1 MEYEHRDEL
10 DKDGISKDKCIT
22 YGQWNLSV
30 RREDHMSDSI
40 IIKNIEIFNVRVTHK
55 TNWLFVRMTSSD
67 GIEGL
72 GEASLAG
79 REGNV
84 IDIFAVEKEK
94 LMGRAVD
101 LERLERKLQFDS
113 LPRSAYSSAIMQCFS
128 DIVAKSQ
135 GVSLAES
142 LGGIKRSFVG
152 MYANINRRTTDR
164 TTMGFVESALLAQ
177 RSGYTAFKLAP
188 FDEVRPN
195 QSQREMREAMTI
207 GLDRIQAVV
216 DAVGSGSRVMVD
228 CHWRFNF
235 KGAQDLIK
243 ASESLNLY
251 WIECPIVEELA
262 SIPDLVLLR
271 DQANRLGVRLAGLE
285 MNIRRSGFQ
294 PYLDAGAYDVMMPD
308 IKYAGGPAELLRISE
323 IFENF
328 DVDFSPHNPTG
339 PICHAASIQVCA
351 AATKVDLLEHQFDE
365 TVYFDELIGGDLPT
379 VSEGGVVIKS
389 GAVGIGVAFDNEVL
403 RALITS

>member
-1 MEYEHRDEL
+1 
-10 DKDGISKDKCIT
+10 
-22 YGQWNLSV
+22 
-30 RREDHMSDSI
+30 MSDAI
-40 IIKNIEIFNVRVTHK
+40 TIKDIEIFIVPVTYK
-55 TNWLFVRMTSSD
+55 TKWVFLRMTSFD
-67 GIEGL
+67 GVEGL

-79 REGNV
+79 RENEV
-84 IDIFAVEKEK
+84 IDIFALDKENII
-94 LMGRAVD
+94 GRSVD
-101 LERLERKLQFDS
+101 LESLERKLQFDS
-113 LPRSAYSSAIMQCFS
+113 LPRAAYSSAIMQCFS
-128 DIVAKSQ
+128 DIVARSR

-142 LGGIKRSFVG
+142 LGGIKRTFVG
-152 MYANINRRTTDR
+152 MYANINRRTTVR
-164 TTMGFVESALLAQ
+164 SPMGFVESALLAQ

-195 QSQREMREAMTI
+195 QSQREMREAMTT

-216 DAVGSGSRVMVD
+216 DAVESGSRVMVD

-262 SIPDLVLLR
+262 SIPDLILLR

-308 IKYAGGPAELLRISE
+308 IKYAGGPTELLRISE
-323 IFENF
+323 TFENF
-328 DVDFSPHNPTG
+328 GVDFSPHNPTG

-365 TVYFDELIGGDLPT
+365 TVYFDELVGGDLPT
-379 VSEGGVVIKS
+379 VAEGGVAIKS
-389 GAVGIGVAFDNEVL
+389 GGVGVDVTFDNEVL
-403 RALITS
+403 RALMAS

>member
-1 MEYEHRDEL
+1 ME
-10 DKDGISKDKCIT
+10 
-22 YGQWNLSV
+22 V
-30 RREDHMSDSI
+30 HMSDAI
-40 IIKNIEIFNVRVTHK
+40 TIKDIEIFIVPVTHK
-55 TNWLFVRMTSSD
+55 TKWVFLRMTSFD
-67 GIEGL
+67 GVEGL

-79 REGNV
+79 RENEV
-84 IDIFAVEKEK
+84 IDIFALDKENII
-94 LMGRAVD
+94 GRSVD
-101 LERLERKLQFDS
+101 LESLERKLQFDS
-113 LPRSAYSSAIMQCFS
+113 LPRAAYSSAIMQCFS
-128 DIVAKSQ
+128 DIVARSR

-142 LGGIKRSFVG
+142 LGGIKRTFVG
-152 MYANINRRTTDR
+152 MYANINRRTTVR
-164 TTMGFVESALLAQ
+164 SPMGFVESALLAQ

-195 QSQREMREAMTI
+195 QSQREMREAMTT

-216 DAVGSGSRVMVD
+216 DAVESGSRVMVD

-262 SIPDLVLLR
+262 SIPDLILLR

-308 IKYAGGPAELLRISE
+308 IKYAGGPTELLRISE
-323 IFENF
+323 TFENF
-328 DVDFSPHNPTG
+328 GVDFSPHNPTG

-365 TVYFDELIGGDLPT
+365 TVYFDELVGGDLPT
-379 VSEGGVVIKS
+379 VAEGGVAIKS
-389 GAVGIGVAFDNEVL
+389 GGVGVDVAFDNEVL
-403 RALITS
+403 RALMAS

>member
-1 MEYEHRDEL
+1 MSNL
-10 DKDGISKDKCIT
+10 IS
-22 YGQWNLSV
+22 
-30 RREDHMSDSI
+30 
-40 IIKNIEIFNVRVTHK
+40 IKNIEIFNVRVTHK

-79 REGNV
+79 REVDV
-84 IDIFAVEKEK
+84 IDIFAIEKEK
-94 LMGRAVD
+94 LVGRSVD
-101 LERLERKLQFDS
+101 LESLERTLEFDS
-113 LPRSAYSSAIMQCFS
+113 LPQAAYSSAIMQCFS
-128 DIVAKSQ
+128 DIVARGQ

-152 MYANINRRTTDR
+152 MYANINRRTSDR
-164 TTMGFVESALLAQ
+164 SPKGFVESALLAQ
-177 RSGYTAFKLAP
+177 RNGYTAFKLAP
-188 FDEVRPN
+188 FDEVLPS
-195 QSQREMREAMTI
+195 QSRREMQEAMAA
-207 GLDRIQAVV
+207 GLARIQAVV

-262 SIPDLVLLR
+262 SIPDLISLR
-271 DQANRLGVRLAGLE
+271 RQTNTMGVRLAGLE

-294 PYLDAGAYDVMMPD
+294 AYLDAGAYDVMMPD
-308 IKYAGGPAELLRISE
+308 IKYAGGPMELLKIAE
-323 IFENF
+323 VFEDF
-328 DVDFSPHNPTG
+328 GVDFSPHNPTG
-339 PICHAASIQVCA
+339 PICHAASIQICA

-365 TVYFDELIGGDLPT
+365 TIYFNQLVNGELPV
-379 VSEGGVVIKS
+379 VSGGGVAIKPS
-389 GAVGIGVAFDNEVL
+389 AQGVDVTFDNDVL
-403 RALITS
+403 RTLTTSDWI

>member
-1 MEYEHRDEL
+1 
-10 DKDGISKDKCIT
+10 
-22 YGQWNLSV
+22 
-30 RREDHMSDSI
+30 MSDAI
-40 IIKNIEIFNVRVTHK
+40 TIKDIEIFIVPVTPK
-55 TNWLFVRMTSSD
+55 TKWVFLRMTSFD
-67 GIEGL
+67 GVEGL

-79 REGNV
+79 RENEV
-84 IDIFAVEKEK
+84 IDIFALDKENII
-94 LMGRAVD
+94 GRSVD
-101 LERLERKLQFDS
+101 LESLERKLQFDS
-113 LPRSAYSSAIMQCFS
+113 LPRAAYSSAIMQCFS
-128 DIVAKSQ
+128 DIVARSR

-142 LGGIKRSFVG
+142 LGGIKRTFVG
-152 MYANINRRTTDR
+152 MYANINRRTTVR
-164 TTMGFVESALLAQ
+164 SPMGFVESALLAQ

-195 QSQREMREAMTI
+195 QSQREMREAMTT

-216 DAVGSGSRVMVD
+216 DAVESGSRVMVD

-243 ASESLNLY
+243 VSEALNLY

-308 IKYAGGPAELLRISE
+308 IKYAGGPTELLRISE
-323 IFENF
+323 TFENF
-328 DVDFSPHNPTG
+328 GVDFSPHNPTG

-365 TVYFDELIGGDLPT
+365 TVYFDELVGGDLPT
-379 VSEGGVVIKS
+379 VAEGGVAIKS
-389 GAVGIGVAFDNEVL
+389 GAVGVDVAFDNEVL
-403 RALITS
+403 RALMAS

>member
-1 MEYEHRDEL
+1 
-10 DKDGISKDKCIT
+10 
-22 YGQWNLSV
+22 
-30 RREDHMSDSI
+30 MSDLIS
-40 IIKNIEIFNVRVTHK
+40 IKNIEIFNVRVTHK

-79 REGNV
+79 REVDV
-84 IDIFAVEKEK
+84 IDLFAIEKEK
-94 LMGRAVD
+94 LVGRSVD
-101 LERLERKLQFDS
+101 LESLERTLEFDS
-113 LPRSAYSSAIMQCFS
+113 LPQAAYSSAIMQCFS
-128 DIVAKSQ
+128 DIVARGQ

-152 MYANINRRTTDR
+152 MYANINRRTSDR
-164 TTMGFVESALLAQ
+164 SPKGFVESALLAQ
-177 RSGYTAFKLAP
+177 RNGYTAFKLAP
-188 FDEVRPN
+188 FDEVLPS
-195 QSQREMREAMTI
+195 QSRREMQEAMAA
-207 GLDRIQAVV
+207 GLARIQAVV

-262 SIPDLVLLR
+262 SIPDLISLR
-271 DQANRLGVRLAGLE
+271 RQTNTMGVRLAGLE

-294 PYLDAGAYDVMMPD
+294 AYLDAGAYDVMMPD
-308 IKYAGGPAELLRISE
+308 IKYAGGPMELLKIAE
-323 IFENF
+323 VFEDF
-328 DVDFSPHNPTG
+328 GVDFSPHNPTG
-339 PICHAASIQVCA
+339 PICHAASIQICA

-365 TVYFDELIGGDLPT
+365 TIYFNQLVNGELPV
-379 VSEGGVVIKS
+379 VSGGGVAIKPS
-389 GAVGIGVAFDNEVL
+389 AQGVDVTFDNDVL
-403 RALITS
+403 RTLTTSDWI

>member
-1 MEYEHRDEL
+1 ME
-10 DKDGISKDKCIT
+10 
-22 YGQWNLSV
+22 V
-30 RREDHMSDSI
+30 HMSDAI
-40 IIKNIEIFNVRVTHK
+40 TIKDIEIFIVPVTPK
-55 TNWLFVRMTSSD
+55 TKWVFLRMTSFD
-67 GIEGL
+67 GVEGL

-79 REGNV
+79 RENEV
-84 IDIFAVEKEK
+84 IDIFALDKENII
-94 LMGRAVD
+94 GRSVD
-101 LERLERKLQFDS
+101 LESLERKLQFDS
-113 LPRSAYSSAIMQCFS
+113 LPRAAYSSAIMQCFS
-128 DIVAKSQ
+128 DIVARSR

-142 LGGIKRSFVG
+142 LGGIKRTFVG
-152 MYANINRRTTDR
+152 MYANINRRTTVR
-164 TTMGFVESALLAQ
+164 SPMGFVESALLAQ

-195 QSQREMREAMTI
+195 QSQREMREAMTT

-216 DAVGSGSRVMVD
+216 DAVESGSRVMVD

-243 ASESLNLY
+243 VSEALNLY

-308 IKYAGGPAELLRISE
+308 IKYAGGPTELLRISE
-323 IFENF
+323 TFENF
-328 DVDFSPHNPTG
+328 GVDFSPHNPTG

-365 TVYFDELIGGDLPT
+365 TVYFDELVGGDLPT
-379 VSEGGVVIKS
+379 VAEGGVAIKS
-389 GAVGIGVAFDNEVL
+389 GAVGVDVAFDNEVL
-403 RALITS
+403 RALIAS

>member
-1 MEYEHRDEL
+1 ME
-10 DKDGISKDKCIT
+10 
-22 YGQWNLSV
+22 V
-30 RREDHMSDSI
+30 HMSDAI
-40 IIKNIEIFNVRVTHK
+40 TIKDIEIFIVPVTYK
-55 TNWLFVRMTSSD
+55 TKWVFLRMTSFD
-67 GIEGL
+67 GVEGL

-79 REGNV
+79 RENEV
-84 IDIFAVEKEK
+84 IDIFALDKENII
-94 LMGRAVD
+94 GRSVD
-101 LERLERKLQFDS
+101 LESLERKLQFDS
-113 LPRSAYSSAIMQCFS
+113 LPRAAYSSAIMQCFS
-128 DIVAKSQ
+128 DIVARSR

-142 LGGIKRSFVG
+142 LGGIKRTFVG
-152 MYANINRRTTDR
+152 MYANINRRTTVR
-164 TTMGFVESALLAQ
+164 SPMGFVESALLAQ

-195 QSQREMREAMTI
+195 QSQREMREAMTT

-216 DAVGSGSRVMVD
+216 DAVESGSRVMVD

-243 ASESLNLY
+243 VSEALNLY

-262 SIPDLVLLR
+262 SIPDLILLR

-308 IKYAGGPAELLRISE
+308 IKYAGGPTELLRISE
-323 IFENF
+323 TFENF
-328 DVDFSPHNPTG
+328 GVDFSPHNPTG

-365 TVYFDELIGGDLPT
+365 TVYFDELVGGDLPT
-379 VSEGGVVIKS
+379 VAEGGVVIKS
-389 GAVGIGVAFDNEVL
+389 GAVGVDVAFDNEVL
-403 RALITS
+403 RALIAS

>member
-1 MEYEHRDEL
+1 
-10 DKDGISKDKCIT
+10 
-22 YGQWNLSV
+22 
-30 RREDHMSDSI
+30 MSDAI
-40 IIKNIEIFNVRVTHK
+40 TIKDIEIFIVPVTPK
-55 TNWLFVRMTSSD
+55 TKWVFLRMTSFD
-67 GIEGL
+67 GVEGL

-79 REGNV
+79 RENEV
-84 IDIFAVEKEK
+84 IDIFALDKENII
-94 LMGRAVD
+94 GRSVD
-101 LERLERKLQFDS
+101 LESLERKLQFDS
-113 LPRSAYSSAIMQCFS
+113 LPRAAYSSAIMQCFS
-128 DIVAKSQ
+128 DIVARSR

-142 LGGIKRSFVG
+142 LGGIKRTFVG
-152 MYANINRRTTDR
+152 MYANINRRTTVR
-164 TTMGFVESALLAQ
+164 SPMGFVESALLAQ

-195 QSQREMREAMTI
+195 QSQREMREAMTT

-216 DAVGSGSRVMVD
+216 DAVESGSRVMVD

-262 SIPDLVLLR
+262 SIPDLILLR

-308 IKYAGGPAELLRISE
+308 IKYAGGPTELLRISE
-323 IFENF
+323 TFENF
-328 DVDFSPHNPTG
+328 GVDFSPHNPTG

-365 TVYFDELIGGDLPT
+365 TVYFDELVGGDLPT
-379 VSEGGVVIKS
+379 VAEGGVAIKS
-389 GAVGIGVAFDNEVL
+389 GGVGVDVVFDNEVL
-403 RALITS
+403 RALMAS

>member
-1 MEYEHRDEL
+1 ME
-10 DKDGISKDKCIT
+10 
-22 YGQWNLSV
+22 V
-30 RREDHMSDSI
+30 HMSDAI
-40 IIKNIEIFNVRVTHK
+40 TIKDIEIFIVPVTHK
-55 TNWLFVRMTSSD
+55 TKWVFLRMTSFD
-67 GIEGL
+67 GVEGL

-79 REGNV
+79 RENEV
-84 IDIFAVEKEK
+84 IDIFALDKENII
-94 LMGRAVD
+94 GRSVD
-101 LERLERKLQFDS
+101 LESLERKLQFDS
-113 LPRSAYSSAIMQCFS
+113 LPRAAYSSAIMQCFS
-128 DIVAKSQ
+128 DIVARSR

-142 LGGIKRSFVG
+142 LGGIKRTFVG
-152 MYANINRRTTDR
+152 MYANINRRTTVR
-164 TTMGFVESALLAQ
+164 SPMGFVESALLAQ

-195 QSQREMREAMTI
+195 QSQREMREAMTT

-216 DAVGSGSRVMVD
+216 DAVESGSRVMVD

-243 ASESLNLY
+243 VSEALNLY

-262 SIPDLVLLR
+262 SIPDLILLR

-308 IKYAGGPAELLRISE
+308 IKYAGGPTELLRISE
-323 IFENF
+323 TFENF
-328 DVDFSPHNPTG
+328 GVDFSPHNPTG

-365 TVYFDELIGGDLPT
+365 TVYFDELVGGDLPT
-379 VSEGGVVIKS
+379 VAEGGVVIKS
-389 GAVGIGVAFDNEVL
+389 GAVGVDVAFDNEVL
-403 RALITS
+403 RALIAS

>member
-1 MEYEHRDEL
+1 
-10 DKDGISKDKCIT
+10 
-22 YGQWNLSV
+22 
-30 RREDHMSDSI
+30 MSDAI
-40 IIKNIEIFNVRVTHK
+40 TIKDIEIFIVPVTPK
-55 TNWLFVRMTSSD
+55 TKWVFLRMTSFD
-67 GIEGL
+67 GVEGL

-79 REGNV
+79 RENEV
-84 IDIFAVEKEK
+84 IDIFALDKENII
-94 LMGRAVD
+94 GRSVD
-101 LERLERKLQFDS
+101 LESLERKLQFDS
-113 LPRSAYSSAIMQCFS
+113 LPRAAYSSAIMQCFS
-128 DIVAKSQ
+128 DIVARSR

-142 LGGIKRSFVG
+142 LGGIKRTFVG
-152 MYANINRRTTDR
+152 MYANINRRTTVR
-164 TTMGFVESALLAQ
+164 SPMGFVESALLAQ

-195 QSQREMREAMTI
+195 QSQREMREAMTT

-216 DAVGSGSRVMVD
+216 DAVESGSRVMVD

-262 SIPDLVLLR
+262 SIPDLILLR

-308 IKYAGGPAELLRISE
+308 IKYAGGPTELLRISE
-323 IFENF
+323 TFENF
-328 DVDFSPHNPTG
+328 GVDFSPHNPTG

-365 TVYFDELIGGDLPT
+365 TVYFDELVGGDLPT
-379 VSEGGVVIKS
+379 VAEGGVAIKS
-389 GAVGIGVAFDNEVL
+389 GGVGVDVAFDNEVL
-403 RALITS
+403 RALMAS

>member
-1 MEYEHRDEL
+1 
-10 DKDGISKDKCIT
+10 
-22 YGQWNLSV
+22 
-30 RREDHMSDSI
+30 MSDLIS
-40 IIKNIEIFNVRVTHK
+40 IKNIEIFNVRVTHK

-79 REGNV
+79 REVDV
-84 IDIFAVEKEK
+84 IDIFAIEKEK
-94 LMGRAVD
+94 LVGRSVD
-101 LERLERKLQFDS
+101 LESLERTLEFDS
-113 LPRSAYSSAIMQCFS
+113 LPQAAYSSAIMQCFS
-128 DIVAKSQ
+128 DIVARGQ

-152 MYANINRRTTDR
+152 MYANINRRTSDR
-164 TTMGFVESALLAQ
+164 SPKGFVESALLAQ
-177 RSGYTAFKLAP
+177 RNGYTAFKLAP
-188 FDEVRPN
+188 FDEVLPS
-195 QSQREMREAMTI
+195 QSRREMQEAMAA
-207 GLDRIQAVV
+207 GLARIQAVV

-262 SIPDLVLLR
+262 SIPDLISLR
-271 DQANRLGVRLAGLE
+271 RQTNTMGVRLAGLE

-294 PYLDAGAYDVMMPD
+294 AYLDAGAYDVMMPD
-308 IKYAGGPAELLRISE
+308 IKYAGGPMELLKIAE
-323 IFENF
+323 VFEDF
-328 DVDFSPHNPTG
+328 GVDFSPHNPTG
-339 PICHAASIQVCA
+339 PICHAASIQICA

-365 TVYFDELIGGDLPT
+365 TIYFNQLVNGELPV
-379 VSEGGVVIKS
+379 VSGGGVAIKPS
-389 GAVGIGVAFDNEVL
+389 AQGVDVTFDNDVL
-403 RALITS
+403 RTLTTSDWI

>member
-1 MEYEHRDEL
+1 ME
-10 DKDGISKDKCIT
+10 
-22 YGQWNLSV
+22 V
-30 RREDHMSDSI
+30 HMSDAI
-40 IIKNIEIFNVRVTHK
+40 TIKDIEIFIVPVTHK
-55 TNWLFVRMTSSD
+55 TKWVFLRMTSFD
-67 GIEGL
+67 GVEGL

-79 REGNV
+79 RENEV
-84 IDIFAVEKEK
+84 IDIFGLDKENII
-94 LMGRAVD
+94 GRSVD
-101 LERLERKLQFDS
+101 LESLERKLQFDS
-113 LPRSAYSSAIMQCFS
+113 LPRAAYSSAIMQCFS
-128 DIVAKSQ
+128 DIVARSR

-142 LGGIKRSFVG
+142 LGGIKRTFVG
-152 MYANINRRTTDR
+152 MYANINRRTTVR
-164 TTMGFVESALLAQ
+164 SPMGFVESALLAQ

-195 QSQREMREAMTI
+195 QSQREMREAMTT

-216 DAVGSGSRVMVD
+216 DAVESGSRVMVD

-243 ASESLNLY
+243 VSEALNLY

-308 IKYAGGPAELLRISE
+308 IKYAGGPTELLRISE
-323 IFENF
+323 TFENF
-328 DVDFSPHNPTG
+328 GVDFSPHNPTG

-365 TVYFDELIGGDLPT
+365 TVYFDELVGGDLPT
-379 VSEGGVVIKS
+379 VAEGGVAIKS
-389 GAVGIGVAFDNEVL
+389 GGVGVDVVFDNEVL
-403 RALITS
+403 RALMAS